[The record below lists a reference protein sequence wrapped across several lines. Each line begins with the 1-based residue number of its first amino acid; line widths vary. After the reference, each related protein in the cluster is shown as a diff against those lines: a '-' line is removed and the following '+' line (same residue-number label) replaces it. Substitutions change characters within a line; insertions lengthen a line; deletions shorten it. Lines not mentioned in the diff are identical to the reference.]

1 MGLVMDISSD
11 GRLIAIP
18 SKDKTVK
25 IWKVSK

>member
-1 MGLVMDISSD
+1 MGLGMDISSD
-11 GRLIAIP
+11 GRRLATP